1 MKISKY
7 LSKGIGNYCRI
18 EAIMEKVVPS
28 TTFDRLTVALSK
40 LLYVETPDKVN
51 VFSVSSG
58 LGITQPRPSGMVYT
72 GCR

>member
-28 TTFDRLTVALSK
+28 TTFDRLLGTLSK
-40 LLYVETPDKVN
+40 LLDVATPFQVKTA
-51 VFSVSSG
+51 F
-58 LGITQPRPSGMVYT
+58 L
-72 GCR
+72 